1 MTDPAS
7 PARGSVAELENFW
20 VRSRI
25 GWTVVYLGLLAL
37 VALFT
42 VVRDELTLGAKLVAL
57 ALLAVMT
64 VSYLLRG
71 RNLLGEDCGTVSL
84 VQVALTWGCFYG
96 LVIVSSGTKD
106 DWGGPEYVL
115 LFMLFPQIWA
125 YLSTRRAVVATIIV
139 IAGLAMI
146 EIGLGGW
153 DRQAVIDVLPSM
165 LLQLGLALL
174 LGLFI
179 TGIIEQA
186 ERRAVL
192 IDELE
197 RTRAELATT
206 EHARGVLAER
216 ERLAREIH
224 DTLAQSFTSILT
236 LSQATEVTVPPNAT
250 AAREQLALIEKT
262 AREGLAEARALGRG
276 GRAGRAAGRQLGGG
290 RRAGGRAIRRGDRA
304 AGEDHGLRSAPL
316 TARQLRSRVAAGD
329 PGGAGERPP
338 ARRAPGR
345 PGNPEL
351 PAGRTRQRH
360 ARGRR
365 QRPRLRPAQRQR
377 LRPARHAGHESSRSA
392 APWRSPA
399 VSAQAPPS
407 GCSFPSQHRLRSS

>member
-25 GWTVVYLGLLAL
+25 GWTAVYLGLLAL

-42 VVRDELTLGAKLVAL
+42 VVRDDLTVGAKLVAL

-64 VSYLLRG
+64 VSYLLFG

-96 LVIVSSGTKD
+96 LVIVSSGTTD
-106 DWGGPEYVL
+106 DWGGPEYIL

-125 YLSTRRAVVATIIV
+125 YLSTRRAVVASTV
-139 IAGLAMI
+139 AIAGLAVI
-146 EIGLGGW
+146 EIGRAGW
-153 DRQAVIDVLPSM
+153 DRRAVGEVLPSM

-179 TGIIEQA
+179 TGVIGQA

-197 RTRAELATT
+197 RTRAELAET

-236 LSQATEVTVPPNAT
+236 LSQATEVALPPGAAT
-250 AAREQLALIEKT
+250 ARERLMLIDRT
-262 AREGLAEARALGRG
+262 AREGLAEARALVGATGPADLLDASLTQAVERVVARFGEETGLPVKMTVAGRPRSLPANYQVVLLRATQEALANVRKHAAATAVRVTLSFPPDGPGSATLEVADDGRG
-276 GRAGRAAGRQLGGG
+276 FDPLAATGYGLRGMLSRVEQVGGTLEISSIVGGG
-290 RRAGGRAIRRGDRA
+290 T
-304 AGEDHGLRSAPL
+304 SV
-316 TARQLRSRVAAGD
+316 RVLV
-329 PGGAGERPP
+329 P
-338 ARRAPGR
+338 
-345 PGNPEL
+345 
-351 PAGRTRQRH
+351 
-360 ARGRR
+360 
-365 QRPRLRPAQRQR
+365 
-377 LRPARHAGHESSRSA
+377 
-392 APWRSPA
+392 
-399 VSAQAPPS
+399 
-407 GCSFPSQHRLRSS
+407 

>member
-25 GWTVVYLGLLAL
+25 GWTAVYLGLLIL

-42 VVRDELTLGAKLVAL
+42 VVRDDLTVGAKLVAL
-57 ALLAVMT
+57 ALLGVMT
-64 VSYLLRG
+64 LSYLLRG
-71 RNLLGEDCGTVSL
+71 RQLLGEDCGTESL

-96 LVIVSSGTKD
+96 LVIVSSGTTD
-106 DWGGPEYVL
+106 DWSGPEYVL

-125 YLSTRRAVVATIIV
+125 YLSTRRAVIATTIA
-139 IAGLAMI
+139 IAGLAVTA
-146 EIGLGGW
+146 IGRAGW
-153 DRQAVIDVLPSM
+153 DRQAVGEVLPSM

-179 TGIIEQA
+179 TGVIGQA

-197 RTRAELATT
+197 RTRAELAAT

-236 LSQATEVTVPPNAT
+236 LSQATEVAVPASATV
-250 AAREQLALIEKT
+250 ARERLSLIEST
-262 AREGLAEARALGRG
+262 AREGLAEARALVGATGPVDLLDASLTQAVQRVVARFGAETGLPAKVTVAGRPRSLPANSEVVLLRATQEALANVRKHAAAKAVQVTLSFPPDGPGSATLEVADDGRG
-276 GRAGRAAGRQLGGG
+276 FDPLAATGY
-290 RRAGGRAIRRGDRA
+290 
-304 AGEDHGLRSAPL
+304 GLRGM
-316 TARQLRSRVAAGD
+316 RSRVEQV
-329 PGGAGERPP
+329 GGTLEIASIVGGGTSVRVLVP
-338 ARRAPGR
+338 
-345 PGNPEL
+345 
-351 PAGRTRQRH
+351 
-360 ARGRR
+360 
-365 QRPRLRPAQRQR
+365 
-377 LRPARHAGHESSRSA
+377 
-392 APWRSPA
+392 
-399 VSAQAPPS
+399 
-407 GCSFPSQHRLRSS
+407 

>member
-42 VVRDELTLGAKLVAL
+42 VVRDDLTLGAKLVAL

-125 YLSTRRAVVATIIV
+125 YLSTRRAVVASIIV

-179 TGIIEQA
+179 TGITEQA
-186 ERRAVL
+186 RRRAVL

-197 RTRAELATT
+197 RTRGELATT

-236 LSQATEVTVPPNAT
+236 LSQAAEVTMPPNAT
-250 AAREQLALIEKT
+250 VAREQLALIEKT
-262 AREGLAEARALGRG
+262 AREGLVEARALVE
-276 GRAGRAAGRQLGGG
+276 AAGPVELLDASLAEAVERVVARFGEETGLPAKVMVSG
-290 RRAGGRAIRRGDRA
+290 RPRSLPTNYEVVLLRATQEALANVRRHA
-304 AGEDHGLRSAPL
+304 AATAVRVTLSFPPDGPGSAALEVTDNGQGFDLLNVSGYGLRGMR
-316 TARQLRSRVAAGD
+316 ARVEHVGGTLEITSGVGTGTSVRVLV
-329 PGGAGERPP
+329 P
-338 ARRAPGR
+338 
-345 PGNPEL
+345 
-351 PAGRTRQRH
+351 
-360 ARGRR
+360 
-365 QRPRLRPAQRQR
+365 
-377 LRPARHAGHESSRSA
+377 
-392 APWRSPA
+392 
-399 VSAQAPPS
+399 
-407 GCSFPSQHRLRSS
+407 

>member
-25 GWTVVYLGLLAL
+25 GWTAVYLGLLTL

-42 VVRDELTLGAKLVAL
+42 VVRDDVTVGAKLVAL

-71 RNLLGEDCGTVSL
+71 RNLLGEDCGRVSL

-96 LVIVSSGTKD
+96 LVIVSSGTTD

-125 YLSTRRAVVATIIV
+125 YLSTRRAVVATTV
-139 IAGLAMI
+139 AIAGLAVI
-146 EIGLGGW
+146 AIGRAGW
-153 DRQAVIDVLPSM
+153 DRQAVGEVLPSM

-179 TGIIEQA
+179 TGVIGQA

-236 LSQATEVTVPPNAT
+236 LSQATEIALPPSATV
-250 AAREQLALIEKT
+250 ARERLVLIDRT
-262 AREGLAEARALGRG
+262 AREGLAEARALVGATGPADLLDASLTQAVERVVARFGEETRLPAKMTVAGRPRSLPANSEVVLLRATQEALANVRRHAAAKAVRVTLNFPPDGPDSATLEVADDGRG
-276 GRAGRAAGRQLGGG
+276 FDPLAATGY
-290 RRAGGRAIRRGDRA
+290 
-304 AGEDHGLRSAPL
+304 GLRGM
-316 TARQLRSRVAAGD
+316 RSRVEQV
-329 PGGAGERPP
+329 GGTLEI
-338 ARRAPGR
+338 
-345 PGNPEL
+345 
-351 PAGRTRQRH
+351 
-360 ARGRR
+360 
-365 QRPRLRPAQRQR
+365 
-377 LRPARHAGHESSRSA
+377 SSIVGGGTSVRVLV
-392 APWRSPA
+392 P
-399 VSAQAPPS
+399 
-407 GCSFPSQHRLRSS
+407 